1 MLSGRFRLC
10 SPKASGVVVG
20 QALRRGRGEQ
30 INIMNGVKHKL
41 LTLGLAF
48 GLLTSSLQAV
58 AEEVT
63 LNFSD
68 ADLVAVIN
76 SVSQITG
83 KNFIIDPRVKGK
95 VTVVSSKPLNEAEV
109 YNVFL
114 SILQVHGF
122 ATVPTRNAIKIIPD
136 ATAKQSS
143 TPFDAASRNPADQ
156 LITRVLQIKHINAAQ
171 LVPILRPLVA
181 QQGHL
186 AAYPTTNVLI
196 ISDRASNILRI
207 DRIIAEMDKE
217 IDSDIEIIKLKH
229 AFAAEVV
236 RLLTGLNLG
245 AGDPKAQPGGGIK
258 INADERTN
266 SILLIGERSERLKYR
281 AVIADLD
288 SPVESS
294 GNTHVVYL
302 RYADA
307 ANIASI
313 LSSVGQEAAKAEAK
327 NVGAAG
333 AGGLGEAVNVQADE
347 DSNALVIT
355 APASIFPSLRSV
367 IQQLDIPRG
376 QVHIEAIIAE
386 VSLETAQQLGVQ
398 WAAFD
403 RGNGVFTSRFSGS
416 GSTIDGILGSA
427 GEGGESGGLRLPI
440 IPDGA
445 TLGLGTISD
454 SGLSIVALIRALS
467 GDGETNLL
475 STPSIVTLDNQE
487 AEIIVGQNVPFV
499 TGEYTTSTDTGGDTV
514 NPFRTVEREDIGI
527 SLKVKPQ
534 INEGNAI
541 TLEIEQEVS
550 AIAASS
556 ADTVDIVTTIRKIST
571 TVQLDDEELLI
582 LGGLIDDAYIDSE
595 QKIPF
600 LGDIPILGALFRSTS
615 TRKTKR
621 NLMVFIRTTII
632 KDPDKAR
639 LLSKKKYN
647 YMRDL
652 QVEYSKES
660 GVGPA
665 MLPYE
670 QLVPYE

>member
-1 MLSGRFRLC
+1 M
-10 SPKASGVVVG
+10 A
-20 QALRRGRGEQ
+20 
-30 INIMNGVKHKL
+30 
-41 LTLGLAF
+41 
-48 GLLTSSLQAV
+48 SLQAS

-95 VTVVSSKPLNEAEV
+95 VTVVSSKPLNEDEV

-122 ATVPTRNAIKIIPD
+122 ATVPTDNAIKIIPD

-143 TPFDAASRNPADQ
+143 TPSTPASRNPQDQ
-156 LITRVLQIKHINAAQ
+156 LITRVLTINHINAAQ

-207 DRIIAEMDKE
+207 DRIIAQMDKE

-236 RLLTGLNLG
+236 RLLTGLNLTSP
-245 AGDPKAQPGGGIK
+245 DKKAQAGGGLK
-258 INADERTN
+258 ITADERTN
-266 SILLIGERSERLKYR
+266 SILLIGERTERLKYR
-281 AVIADLD
+281 AIIADLD
-288 SPVESS
+288 APVEST

-307 ANIASI
+307 TNIATI
-313 LSSVGQEAAKAEAK
+313 LSSVAQEVIKSEAR
-327 NVGAAG
+327 NVIAGGG
-333 AGGLGEAVNVQADE
+333 AGNIGETVSVQADE

-355 APASIFPSLRSV
+355 APASVFPSLRTV
-367 IQQLDIPRG
+367 IQQLDIPRA

-386 VSLETAQQLGVQ
+386 VSLETARELGVQ
-398 WAAFD
+398 WLATNNDTAAL
-403 RGNGVFTSRFSGS
+403 SSQFSGS
-416 GSTIDGILGSA
+416 GWTIPAVVDGNV
-427 GEGGESGGLRLPI
+427 
-440 IPDGA
+440 PDGG
-445 TLGLGTISD
+445 TLGLASIVD
-454 SGLSIVALIRALS
+454 NGLSIGVMIRALQ

-499 TGEYTTSTDTGGDTV
+499 TGQSTGVASGTA
-514 NPFRTVEREDIGI
+514 NPFQTIERQDVGI

-534 INEGNAI
+534 INEGDAI
-541 TLEIEQEVS
+541 TLEIYQEVS

-556 ADTVDIVTTIRKIST
+556 AGAVDLITTKRSIQT
-571 TVQLDDEELLI
+571 TVQLEDSEMLV
-582 LGGLIDDAYIDSE
+582 LGGLIDDAFRDQE
-595 QKIPF
+595 QKVPF
-600 LGDIPILGALFRSTS
+600 LGDIPGLGVLFRATKVE
-615 TRKTKR
+615 TVKR
-621 NLMVFIRTTII
+621 NLMVFIRATIV
-632 KDPDKAR
+632 KDGDKAR
-639 LLSKKKYN
+639 LLSQNKYDF
-647 YMRDL
+647 MRGL
-652 QVEYSKES
+652 QLQKFEQQEA
-660 GVGPA
+660 GPV
-665 MLPYE
+665 LDPYE
-670 QLVPYE
+670 